1 MKTWV
6 KRLVIIISVMV
17 VSVCCSIL
25 IDRAIYRYDGHYEL
39 LFSGDPV
46 FLDGSEVLY
55 IEDCILEDN
64 RLTVTGGDPR
74 FAVNGSGKEI
84 STIRLTFSEPVPED
98 VSIQVFF
105 EMAGEGMSEK
115 NSRYATIEAGTT
127 EERIRVP
134 QAIYSVFRFDIEK
147 NVCLQS
153 IYAGTEE
160 KQYMPY
166 KPHGFRLFVFFCVIF
181 IPACICLFKLIRR
194 RKLKVISEGGKD
206 KC

>member
-84 STIRLTFSEPVPED
+84 STIQLTFSEPVPED
-98 VSIQVFF
+98 VGIQVFY

-115 NSRYATIEAGTT
+115 NSRYTTIEAGTT
-127 EERIRVP
+127 EERVRLP
-134 QAIYSVFRFDIEK
+134 QAVYSVLRFDIEK
-147 NVCLQS
+147 DVCLQH

-166 KPHGFRLFVFFCVIF
+166 KPHVFRLFVFFCSVF
-181 IPACICLFKLIRR
+181 IPVCIGVLKLIRR
-194 RKLKVISEGGKD
+194 RDLSVIPEGGKD